1 MSLPSMQAYA
11 MQYKTDPDTGVIYYD
26 IVNSYQ
32 TDPLEVIKSK
42 LIIRLG
48 TAKGEWADDPD
59 FGIPVAAIKQNTSN
73 PDVIAQ
79 LIADEI
85 LKVEN
90 VSGVKLIDK
99 VVNTSLRTFSAS
111 FSVSTIYGVTTV
123 EVNV

>member
-1 MSLPSMQAYA
+1 MSLPSMKAYA
-11 MQYKTDPDTGVIYYD
+11 MQYKTDPDTGIVYYD

-32 TDPLEVIKSK
+32 TNPLEVIKSK

-48 TAKGEWADDPD
+48 TAKGEWPDDPD
-59 FGIPVAAIKQNTSN
+59 FGIPIGSIKQNTTN

-99 VVNTSLRTFSAS
+99 VVNSSLRTFSAS